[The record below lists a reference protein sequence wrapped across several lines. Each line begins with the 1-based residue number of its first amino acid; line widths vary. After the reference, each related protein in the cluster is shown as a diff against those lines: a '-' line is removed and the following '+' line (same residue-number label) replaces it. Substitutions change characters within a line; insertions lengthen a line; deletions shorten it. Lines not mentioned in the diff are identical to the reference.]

1 MSGVFDRPSTSNW
14 YHTALVEAFPEVQ
27 KVELLGDAA
36 DKEVSTN
43 FFMAKCLNL
52 RHPFVDEKGQKWGTL
67 KGHVTVRAA
76 GAKAIERP

>member
-52 RHPFVDEKGQKWGTL
+52 DILSLMRKAKS
-67 KGHVTVRAA
+67 
-76 GAKAIERP
+76 GAL